1 MSDKQDFISERQGGG
16 VRMKILKEILRE
28 LILIR
33 EELRA
38 IRNNAE
44 LKHKT
49 TDSVQSELR
58 DSMILVNRMIDNLD
72 TGSKTNN

>member
-1 MSDKQDFISERQGGG
+1 
-16 VRMKILKEILRE
+16 MKILKEILRE

>member
-1 MSDKQDFISERQGGG
+1 
-16 VRMKILKEILRE
+16 MKVLKEILRE
-28 LILIR
+28 LIQIR
-33 EELRA
+33 KELRA

-72 TGSKTNN
+72 TG

>member
-1 MSDKQDFISERQGGG
+1 
-16 VRMKILKEILRE
+16 MKILKEILRE
-28 LILIR
+28 LIMIR

-58 DSMILVNRMIDNLD
+58 DSMILVNRMIDSLD